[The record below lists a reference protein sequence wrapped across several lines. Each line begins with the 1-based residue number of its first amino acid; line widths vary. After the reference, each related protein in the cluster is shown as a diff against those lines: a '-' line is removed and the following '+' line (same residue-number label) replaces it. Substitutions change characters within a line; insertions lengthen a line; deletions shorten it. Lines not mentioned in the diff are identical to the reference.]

1 MTLSKTQ
8 VLMPKQTTLSC
19 FKTSFLLIL
28 FVLQLPNLLHS
39 QDQDIKLVIRVDDM
53 GAAHSV
59 NEAII
64 ETYQDGIATSV
75 EVMVPT
81 PWFPEA
87 VKMLKENPQ
96 FDVGI
101 HLTLTSEWE
110 NVKWRPLTDGK
121 SFVNENGYFFP
132 ITRMGSFYEGFP
144 PNSAFL
150 DSDWEIDE
158 VEAEL
163 RAQIE
168 MALKHIDNVTH
179 LSAHMGT
186 ATSTPELAELTKRL
200 AQEYGLD
207 IDLTKIGARGTGEVG
222 SYKES
227 MVTPTKDRIQ
237 NFINILNNLEPGVW
251 LFVEHPAY
259 DDAEMQAIHHLG
271 YEHVA
276 FDRQAVTDLLTNDQV
291 QRVIEERGIQLVNYA
306 DLKEE

>member
-1 MTLSKTQ
+1 MKLSALSSFKLLFLITLLVIQ
-8 VLMPKQTTLSC
+8 FPA
-19 FKTSFLLIL
+19 TSY
-28 FVLQLPNLLHS
+28 S
-39 QDQDIKLVIRVDDM
+39 QDQDIKLIIRVDDM

-87 VKMLKENPQ
+87 VKMLKENPK

-110 NVKWRPLTDGK
+110 NVKWRPLTNGK
-121 SFVNENGYFFP
+121 SFVDENGYFYP

-150 DSDWEIDE
+150 DSEWEIDE

-168 MALKHIDNVTH
+168 MALKQIDNVTH
-179 LSAHMGT
+179 VSAHMGA
-186 ATSTPELAELTKRL
+186 ATSTPELAELTKSL

-207 IDLTKIGARGTGEVG
+207 IDLEEIGARRTGEFG

-227 MVTPTKDRIQ
+227 MVTPTKDRIK
-237 NFINILNNLEPGVW
+237 NFIDILNNLEPGVW

-276 FDRQAVTDLLTNDQV
+276 FDRQAVTDLLINKEV
-291 QRVIEERGIQLVNYA
+291 QKVIEERGIQLVSYA
-306 DLKEE
+306 DLKED

>member
-1 MTLSKTQ
+1 
-8 VLMPKQTTLSC
+8 MPKQTILFC
-19 FKTSFLLIL
+19 FKIFFLLTIL
-28 FVLQLPNLLHS
+28 IVQFPVTSHS
-39 QDQDIKLVIRVDDM
+39 QDQDIKLIIRVDDM

-64 ETYQDGIATSV
+64 ETYKEGIATSV

-87 VKMLKENPQ
+87 VKMLKEHSE

-110 NVKWRPLTDGK
+110 NVKWGPLTDGK
-121 SFVNENGYFFP
+121 SFVDENGYFYP

-150 DSDWEIDE
+150 DSGWKIDE

-179 LSAHMGT
+179 LSAHMGA

-207 IDLTKIGARGTGEVG
+207 IDLQEVEAQNIGSVG
-222 SYKES
+222 QYKES

-237 NFINILNNLEPGVW
+237 NFIDILNKLEPGVW
-251 LFVEHPAY
+251 FFVEHPAY

-276 FDRQAVTDLLTNDQV
+276 FDRQAVTDMLTNERV
-291 QRVIEERGIQLVNYA
+291 KEVIEERGIQLVSYA
-306 DLKEE
+306 DLKEDE

>member
-1 MTLSKTQ
+1 MNLPVLS
-8 VLMPKQTTLSC
+8 S
-19 FKTSFLLIL
+19 FKTLFLLTFLIVQ
-28 FVLQLPNLLHS
+28 FPDISHS
-39 QDQDIKLVIRVDDM
+39 QDQDIKLIIRVDDL

-64 ETYQDGIATSV
+64 ETYRDGIATSV

-110 NVKWRPLTDGK
+110 NVKWRPLTAGK
-121 SFVNENGYFFP
+121 SFVDENGYFYP
-132 ITRMGSFYEGFP
+132 ITRMSSFYEGFP

-179 LSAHMGT
+179 VSAHMGA
-186 ATSTPELAELTKRL
+186 ATSTPELAELTKNL

-207 IDLTKIGARGTGEVG
+207 IDLEEMGAQYLGSVG

-237 NFINILNNLEPGVW
+237 NFIDILNKLEPGVW
-251 LFVEHPAY
+251 FFVEHPAY
-259 DDAEMQAIHHLG
+259 DTPEMQAIYHLG

-276 FDRQAVTDLLTNDQV
+276 FDRQAVTDMLTNEEV
-291 QRVIEERGIQLVNYA
+291 QKVIEEKGIKLVSYA
-306 DLKEE
+306 DLDKQ

>member
-1 MTLSKTQ
+1 MKLLSLSWFKIIFILALVIVQ
-8 VLMPKQTTLSC
+8 FPQTS
-19 FKTSFLLIL
+19 
-28 FVLQLPNLLHS
+28 HS
-39 QDQDIKLVIRVDDM
+39 QDRDIKLIIRVDDM

-64 ETYQDGIATSV
+64 ETYQDGIATAV

-101 HLTLTSEWE
+101 HLSLTSEWE
-110 NVKWRPLTDGK
+110 NVKWRPLTNGK
-121 SFVNENGYFFP
+121 SFVDENGYFYP
-132 ITRMGSFYEGFP
+132 ITQMAPFYKGFP

-150 DSDWEIDE
+150 DSDWIIEE

-179 LSAHMGT
+179 VSAHMGA
-186 ATSTPELAELTKRL
+186 ATSTPELAELTKSL

-207 IDLTKIGARGTGEVG
+207 IDLNEIGARRTGEIG
-222 SYKES
+222 SYKEG
-227 MVTPTKDRIQ
+227 MLTPTKDRIQ
-237 NFINILNNLEPGVW
+237 NFIDILNNLEPGVW

-276 FDRQAVTDLLTNDQV
+276 FDRQAVTDLLTNKEV
-291 QRVIEERGIQLVNYA
+291 RKVIEERGIQLVSYA